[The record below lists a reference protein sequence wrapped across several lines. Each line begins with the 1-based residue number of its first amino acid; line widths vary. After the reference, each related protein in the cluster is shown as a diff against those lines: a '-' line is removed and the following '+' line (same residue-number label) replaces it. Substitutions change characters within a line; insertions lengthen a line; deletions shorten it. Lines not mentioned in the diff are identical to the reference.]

1 MRTFIIVFFL
11 ASMMFLTGCEKRIN
25 IEAEKAAISKIM
37 AEADQELLDGVLKK
51 DTTDTSTSI
60 NIMEGKLTRLTAAET
75 YERNQSLLDRGEFVK
90 IENLEDPIINVS
102 PDGQMAWVAVKTKFM
117 IAYTDSLG
125 MEKEWEGVEARLEV
139 YEKKNNKWSSVATA
153 QTY

>member
-1 MRTFIIVFFL
+1 MRIFIIVFFL
-11 ASMMFLTGCEKRIN
+11 SSTMFLTGCEKRID

-51 DTTDTSTSI
+51 DTTDTSVSI
-60 NIMEGKLTRLTAAET
+60 NIMEGKLTRLTAEEAI
-75 YERNQSLLDRGEFVK
+75 ERNQTLLDRGKYVK
-90 IENLEDPIINVS
+90 IENLEGPIINVS
-102 PDGQMAWVAVKTKFM
+102 PDGQMAWAAVKTKFT

-139 YEKKNNKWSSVATA
+139 YEKENNKWRSVATA

>member
-102 PDGQMAWVAVKTKFM
+102 PDGQMAWVAVKTKFT